1 MAILELRLLG
11 GYEGS
16 FASDEALRPPTRKA
30 WALLAYLALHP
41 AREISRERLA
51 TLLWGERFDE
61 QARASLR
68 QTLYELRSALGER
81 LADHLIANRDSIAL
95 LNDGIEVDVLRL
107 EDLVLRDRVQ
117 DLAQITSLYR
127 GPLLDGLDTGEPGF
141 DEWLAGERARLQDL
155 VCGALE
161 RLASAHLEQGHSEAA
176 IETAQHL
183 IRLDPLRE
191 KAHRL
196 LMRGL
201 AAEGRRSEA
210 LKQFQDLER
219 ILEAELGVTP
229 DPETVRLRDE
239 LVRDGDTMLS
249 TRSAV
254 RPDIQPG
261 PGTTEPDSVKSA
273 RTKAPWRI
281 IAAASMFSLGIALAG
296 LWVFYPGEREKGAEL
311 ASEANLPLP
320 LPNKPSIAVLPFEN
334 LSGDPQQVYLA
345 DGLTEDL
352 ITALSKASQLLVI
365 ARTSVAGYKGK
376 SVKVQSIA
384 EDLGVRYV
392 LEGSVQKSGEN
403 LRITTQLIDAIS
415 GHHLWSERFDR
426 KASQFFA
433 LQDDIVR
440 LVLIELQVKL
450 TDGEHARVASR
461 GTTNL
466 DAWLLRLQGMTELY
480 KFTRESTVRTR
491 EIFQAAHEL
500 DPNWSRPI
508 AGIAWSYWWEARK
521 GWTDDREEWI
531 RKGIELAEQAIE
543 MNPNDTLGYMQL
555 GNLVQLQ
562 GDHDRAVELR
572 EKAVEIAPNDFQA
585 NWGLGS
591 VLYRAG
597 QEERAVEV
605 LKHANRLSP
614 RQPASLV
621 WTLSQ
626 AQLVAGQ
633 YKDTIETA
641 KRASALAPDRDIPH
655 IQLTAA
661 YSGIGRMEEARAAA
675 AKVLRIDPKFSVSGW
690 KRAHADYK
698 DQATV
703 KKLAN
708 LLTKAGLP
716 E

>member
-1 MAILELRLLG
+1 
-11 GYEGS
+11 
-16 FASDEALRPPTRKA
+16 
-30 WALLAYLALHP
+30 
-41 AREISRERLA
+41 
-51 TLLWGERFDE
+51 
-61 QARASLR
+61 
-68 QTLYELRSALGER
+68 
-81 LADHLIANRDSIAL
+81 
-95 LNDGIEVDVLRL
+95 
-107 EDLVLRDRVQ
+107 
-117 DLAQITSLYR
+117 
-127 GPLLDGLDTGEPGF
+127 
-141 DEWLAGERARLQDL
+141 
-155 VCGALE
+155 
-161 RLASAHLEQGHSEAA
+161 
-176 IETAQHL
+176 
-183 IRLDPLRE
+183 
-191 KAHRL
+191 
-196 LMRGL
+196 
-201 AAEGRRSEA
+201 
-210 LKQFQDLER
+210 
-219 ILEAELGVTP
+219 
-229 DPETVRLRDE
+229 
-239 LVRDGDTMLS
+239 
-249 TRSAV
+249 
-254 RPDIQPG
+254 
-261 PGTTEPDSVKSA
+261 
-273 RTKAPWRI
+273 
-281 IAAASMFSLGIALAG
+281 
-296 LWVFYPGEREKGAEL
+296 
-311 ASEANLPLP
+311 
-320 LPNKPSIAVLPFEN
+320 
-334 LSGDPQQVYLA
+334 
-345 DGLTEDL
+345 
-352 ITALSKASQLLVI
+352 
-365 ARTSVAGYKGK
+365 
-376 SVKVQSIA
+376 
-384 EDLGVRYV
+384 
-392 LEGSVQKSGEN
+392 
-403 LRITTQLIDAIS
+403 
-415 GHHLWSERFDR
+415 
-426 KASQFFA
+426 
-433 LQDDIVR
+433 
-440 LVLIELQVKL
+440 
-450 TDGEHARVASR
+450 
-461 GTTNL
+461 
-466 DAWLLRLQGMTELY
+466 MTELY

-698 DQATV
+698 DQATI